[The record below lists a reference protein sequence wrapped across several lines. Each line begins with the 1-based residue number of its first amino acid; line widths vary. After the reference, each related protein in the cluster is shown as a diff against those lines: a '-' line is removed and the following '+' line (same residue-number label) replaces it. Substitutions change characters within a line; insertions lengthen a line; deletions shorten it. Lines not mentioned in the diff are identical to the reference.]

1 MRRLGLVAMSG
12 VLVLLPLVATAC
24 GSDDGQAD
32 QTLPPMLTTTTTTTM
47 VTTTTEYIP
56 IVYIVQPG
64 DGLKRIAES
73 FGVDYQELL
82 LRNGIT
88 DPNVLYA
95 GQELVIPPPTI
106 AIVTDTLPTTTVTTT
121 TLVVLNP

>member
-12 VLVLLPLVATAC
+12 VLVLLPVLATAC
-24 GSDDGQAD
+24 GGDDGEAG
-32 QTLPPMLTTTTTTTM
+32 QTLPPMLTTTTTTTIA
-47 VTTTTEYIP
+47 TTTTEYVP

-73 FGVDYQELL
+73 FGVDYQELVV
-82 LRNGIT
+82 RNGIT
-88 DPNVLYA
+88 DPNRLYA
-95 GQELVIPPPTI
+95 GQELIIPPPTI
-106 AIVTDTLPTTTVTTT
+106 AIVTDTFPTTTVTTT

>member
-1 MRRLGLVAMSG
+1 MRRAGLVGLSG
-12 VLVLLPLVATAC
+12 VFVLLPVLATAC
-24 GSDDGQAD
+24 GGDDGEAG

-73 FGVDYQELL
+73 FGVDYDELL
-82 LRNGIT
+82 VRNGIT
-88 DPNVLYA
+88 DPNLLYA